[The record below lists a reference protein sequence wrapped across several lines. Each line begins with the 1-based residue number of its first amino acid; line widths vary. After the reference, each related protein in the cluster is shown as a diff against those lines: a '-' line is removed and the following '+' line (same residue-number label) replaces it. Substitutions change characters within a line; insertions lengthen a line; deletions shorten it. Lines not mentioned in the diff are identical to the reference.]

1 MAVIGYIRV
10 STDKQNY
17 KHQRFE
23 IEEYAKNQGLK
34 IDDWIE
40 ETISSRKALKNR
52 KLGALLENLQE
63 NDILITCE
71 ISRLG
76 RSLLEVMRILETCLN
91 KNCQVWTL
99 KENYHLGNDIQ
110 SKVLAF
116 AFGLAAEIERN
127 LISQRTKS
135 SLANLKASGKKLGRP
150 FSAESKKLIDFLET
164 ILNNA
169 ENDLFKQNEIHL
181 NFKEI
186 SYTVLFDENIKKFC
200 ADPKNIEKIEDYS
213 KCYDELLAASPIFKR
228 GVFSQYNA
236 DATIANLNENR
247 FFDAEHE
254 VILNGIEKPI
264 SSIAE
269 LQTIVQKERNK
280 IFIVADD
287 IFVINSY
294 EDEYFSPNSAKL
306 MVKKDLK
313 KSYDDIMEKIQLS
326 QHSLEEALKE
336 YFNSNDV
343 DFTKEITSLYGK
355 SSRRFNCRGSG
366 SCTDGSEDTD

>member
-10 STDKQNY
+10 STDKQTY

-52 KLGALLENLQE
+52 KLGTLLENLNE

-99 KENYHLGNDIQ
+99 KENYRLGNDIQ

-116 AFGLAAEIERN
+116 AFSLAAEIERN

-150 FSAESKKLIDFLET
+150 FSAESKKLKLSKNVQKI
-164 ILNNA
+164 
-169 ENDLFKQNEIHL
+169 QN
-181 NFKEI
+181 
-186 SYTVLFDENIKKFC
+186 
-200 ADPKNIEKIEDYS
+200 
-213 KCYDELLAASPIFKR
+213 LLAKGISKSKIAKIL
-228 GVFSQYNA
+228 GVQRS
-236 DATIANLNENR
+236 TL
-247 FFDAEHE
+247 
-254 VILNGIEKPI
+254 
-264 SSIAE
+264 
-269 LQTIVQKERNK
+269 
-280 IFIVADD
+280 
-287 IFVINSY
+287 
-294 EDEYFSPNSAKL
+294 
-306 MVKKDLK
+306 
-313 KSYDDIMEKIQLS
+313 
-326 QHSLEEALKE
+326 
-336 YFNSNDV
+336 
-343 DFTKEITSLYGK
+343 
-355 SSRRFNCRGSG
+355 RRFIERMI
-366 SCTDGSEDTD
+366 